1 MSLSKRL
8 GCLYFGRM
16 LHKSNQPVQLGLKEN
31 LEQFFLLIL
40 VNAFVGAMIG
50 IERSILPEFAAA
62 KFNIASATVL
72 LSFIVIF
79 GIAKAIANYFSGFLA
94 AKYTRKKVL
103 VMGWII
109 AFPVPLIFI
118 YAPSWSWIV
127 FANVLL
133 GIHQGFTWSSTVAMK
148 IDLVGQKNRGFAMG
162 LNEFAGYI
170 AVAIMAFF
178 TAFIAHHYGIYPYP
192 FYLGILVAF
201 IGLALS
207 VFFVQDT
214 AAFVATEAI
223 SLTQLPRLKNIF
235 LETSF
240 KNRQLGAVTQAG
252 LVNNLN
258 DGMIWGLLP
267 IILARKHF
275 DLVDVGIITSI
286 YPAVWGLSQIITG
299 KLADMVSKK
308 GLLFWGMMLQ
318 AIAIFVLTFANTYA
332 EMVMISAVLGIGTA
346 MVYPTFLATISDNTH
361 ALDRGKS
368 LGIFRFWRD
377 SGYAIGAV
385 ITGITADKLG
395 VNSSIILI
403 GIITLLSAFFILFRM
418 KRQPAFR

>member
-1 MSLSKRL
+1 MS
-8 GCLYFGRM
+8 
-16 LHKSNQPVQLGLKEN
+16 HPDHPVQLGLKEN
-31 LEQFFLLIL
+31 LQQFVLLII

-62 KFNIASATVL
+62 KFNIASTSVL

-79 GIAKAIANYFSGFLA
+79 GISKAIANYFSGFLA
-94 AKYTRKKVL
+94 AKFSRKKILVL
-103 VMGWII
+103 GWII

-170 AVAIMAFF
+170 AVAIMAFL
-178 TAFIAHHYGIYPYP
+178 TAFIAHHYGIFPYP
-192 FYLGILVAF
+192 FYLGLGVSI
-201 IGLALS
+201 IGLVLS
-207 VFFVQDT
+207 IVLVKDTAVFVQ
-214 AAFVATEAI
+214 TEAI
-223 SLTQLPRLKNIF
+223 HFDQIPRLKNIF
-235 LETSF
+235 VQTSW

-252 LVNNLN
+252 LINNLN

-267 IILARKHF
+267 IILIRKHF
-275 DLVDVGIITSI
+275 GLVDIGIITSI

-299 KLADMVSKK
+299 KMADLFSKK
-308 GLLFWGMMLQ
+308 MLLFWGMLLQ
-318 AIAIFVLTFANTYA
+318 AIAIVLLTAANSYRA
-332 EMVMISAVLGIGTA
+332 MVLISIALGIGTA
-346 MVYPTFLATISDNTH
+346 LVYPTFLATISDNTH

-385 ITGITADKLG
+385 ITGITADYLG
-395 VNSSIILI
+395 INASIILI
-403 GIITLLSAFFILFRM
+403 GILTLLSAFFILFRM
-418 KRQPAFR
+418 KPQPAFH

>member
-8 GCLYFGRM
+8 GCLYFTAMRQN
-16 LHKSNQPVQLGLKEN
+16 SNHPVQLGLKEN
-31 LEQFFLLIL
+31 LQQFMLLIV

-62 KFNIASATVL
+62 KFNIASTSVL

-79 GIAKAIANYFSGFLA
+79 GISKAIANYFSGFLA
-94 AKYTRKKVL
+94 AKYSRKKILVL
-103 VMGWII
+103 GWII

-162 LNEFAGYI
+162 LNEFAGYV
-170 AVAIMAFF
+170 AVALMAFF
-178 TAFIAHHYGIYPYP
+178 TALIADRYGIFPYP
-192 FYLGILVAF
+192 FYLGLGVSTIGLIMSILV
-201 IGLALS
+201 IK
-207 VFFVQDT
+207 DT
-214 AAFVATEAI
+214 ASFVKKESI
-223 SLTQLPRLKNIF
+223 FIDQKPRLKNIF
-235 LETSF
+235 IETSW

-252 LVNNLN
+252 LINNLN

-267 IILARKHF
+267 IILIRKNF
-275 DLVDVGIITSI
+275 GLVDIGIISSI

-299 KLADMVSKK
+299 KMADLFSKK
-308 GLLFWGMMLQ
+308 MLLFWGMLVQ
-318 AIAIFVLTFANTYA
+318 AIAIVLLTAANSYT
-332 EMVMISAVLGIGTA
+332 EMVMISVAMGIGTA
-346 MVYPTFLATISDNTH
+346 LVYPTFLATISDNTH

-385 ITGITADKLG
+385 ITGITADRLG
-395 VNSSIILI
+395 INTSIILI
-403 GIITLLSAFFILFRM
+403 GILTLISAFFILFRM
-418 KRQPAFR
+418 KPLSVVD

>member
-1 MSLSKRL
+1 MPKPD
-8 GCLYFGRM
+8 
-16 LHKSNQPVQLGLKEN
+16 HPVQLGLKEN
-31 LEQFFLLIL
+31 LQQFVLLII

-62 KFNIASATVL
+62 KFNIASTSAL

-79 GIAKAIANYFSGFLA
+79 GISKAIANYFSGYLA
-94 AKYTRKKVL
+94 AKYSRKKVL
-103 VMGWII
+103 VLGWII
-109 AFPVPLIFI
+109 ALPVPLIFI

-162 LNEFAGYI
+162 LNEFAGYV
-170 AVAIMAFF
+170 AVALMAFF
-178 TAFIAHHYGIYPYP
+178 TAFIADRYGIFPYP
-192 FYLGILVAF
+192 FYLGLGVSI
-201 IGLALS
+201 IGLAMSIL
-207 VFFVQDT
+207 VIKDTGAFVQ
-214 AAFVATEAI
+214 AEAVHFD
-223 SLTQLPRLKNIF
+223 QKPRLKNIF
-235 LETSF
+235 RETTW

-252 LVNNLN
+252 LINNLN

-275 DLVDVGIITSI
+275 DLVDIGIITSI

-308 GLLFWGMMLQ
+308 GLLFWGMLLQ
-318 AIAIFVLTFANTYA
+318 ALAILLLTLANTYA
-332 EMVMISAVLGIGTA
+332 EMAMISTVLGIGTA

-385 ITGITADKLG
+385 ITGITADQLG
-395 VNSSIILI
+395 INISIVLI
-403 GIITLLSAFFILFRM
+403 GVITLLSAFFILFRM
-418 KRQPAFR
+418 KPQPAFH

>member
-1 MSLSKRL
+1 MPHPDR
-8 GCLYFGRM
+8 
-16 LHKSNQPVQLGLKEN
+16 PVQLGLKEN
-31 LEQFFLLIL
+31 LQQFIILII

-62 KFNIASATVL
+62 KFNIASTSVL

-79 GIAKAIANYFSGFLA
+79 GISKAIANYFSGFLS
-94 AKYTRKKVL
+94 AKFSRKKILVL
-103 VMGWII
+103 GWII

-162 LNEFAGYI
+162 LNEFAGYV
-170 AVAIMAFF
+170 AVALMAFF
-178 TAFIAHHYGIYPYP
+178 TAFIADRYGIFPYP
-192 FYLGILVAF
+192 FYLGLGVSI
-201 IGLALS
+201 IGLVLSIAL
-207 VFFVQDT
+207 VRDTATFVQK
-214 AAFVATEAI
+214 EAI
-223 SLTQLPRLKNIF
+223 YFDQIPRLKNIF
-235 LETSF
+235 IQTSW

-252 LVNNLN
+252 LINNLN

-299 KLADMVSKK
+299 KMADLFSKK
-308 GLLFWGMMLQ
+308 MLLFWGMLVQ
-318 AIAIFVLTFANTYA
+318 AIAIVLLTAANSYT
-332 EMVMISAVLGIGTA
+332 EMVLISVALGIGTA
-346 MVYPTFLATISDNTH
+346 LVYPTFLATISDNTH

-368 LGIFRFWRD
+368 LGVFRFWRD

-395 VNSSIILI
+395 INISIVLI
-403 GIITLLSAFFILFRM
+403 GVITLLSAFFILFRM
-418 KRQPAFR
+418 KPQPAFH

>member
-1 MSLSKRL
+1 M
-8 GCLYFGRM
+8 
-16 LHKSNQPVQLGLKEN
+16 
-31 LEQFFLLIL
+31 LLIV

-62 KFNIASATVL
+62 KFNIASTSVL

-79 GIAKAIANYFSGFLA
+79 GISKAIANYFSGFLA
-94 AKYTRKKVL
+94 AKYSRKKIL
-103 VMGWII
+103 VVGWII

-162 LNEFAGYI
+162 LNEFAGYV
-170 AVAIMAFF
+170 AVALMAFF
-178 TAFIAHHYGIYPYP
+178 TAFIADRYGIFPYP
-192 FYLGILVAF
+192 FYLGLGVSTIGLIMSILV
-201 IGLALS
+201 IK
-207 VFFVQDT
+207 DT
-214 AAFVATEAI
+214 ASFVKKESI
-223 SLTQLPRLKNIF
+223 FIDQKPRLKNIF
-235 LETSF
+235 IETSW

-252 LVNNLN
+252 LINNLN

-267 IILARKHF
+267 IILIRKNF
-275 DLVDVGIITSI
+275 GLVDIGIISSI

-299 KLADMVSKK
+299 KMADLFSKK
-308 GLLFWGMMLQ
+308 MLLFWGMLVQ
-318 AIAIFVLTFANTYA
+318 AIAIVLLTAANSYT
-332 EMVMISAVLGIGTA
+332 EMVLISVAMGIGTA
-346 MVYPTFLATISDNTH
+346 LVYPTFLATISDNTH

-385 ITGITADKLG
+385 ITGITADHLG
-395 VNSSIILI
+395 INTSIILI
-403 GIITLLSAFFILFRM
+403 GILTLISAFFILFRM
-418 KRQPAFR
+418 KPLSVVD

>member
-1 MSLSKRL
+1 M
-8 GCLYFGRM
+8 
-16 LHKSNQPVQLGLKEN
+16 
-31 LEQFFLLIL
+31 LLIV

-62 KFNIASATVL
+62 KFNIASTSVL

-79 GIAKAIANYFSGFLA
+79 GISKAIANYFSGFLA
-94 AKYTRKKVL
+94 AKYSRKKILVL
-103 VMGWII
+103 GWII

-162 LNEFAGYI
+162 LNEFAGYV
-170 AVAIMAFF
+170 AVALMAFF
-178 TAFIAHHYGIYPYP
+178 TALIADRYGIFPYP
-192 FYLGILVAF
+192 FYLGLGVSTIGLIMSILV
-201 IGLALS
+201 IK
-207 VFFVQDT
+207 DT
-214 AAFVATEAI
+214 ASFVKKESI
-223 SLTQLPRLKNIF
+223 FIDQKPRLKNIF
-235 LETSF
+235 IETSW

-252 LVNNLN
+252 LINNLN

-267 IILARKHF
+267 IILIRKNF
-275 DLVDVGIITSI
+275 GLVDIGIISSI

-299 KLADMVSKK
+299 KMADLFSKK
-308 GLLFWGMMLQ
+308 MLLFWGMLVQ
-318 AIAIFVLTFANTYA
+318 AIAIVLLTAANSYT
-332 EMVMISAVLGIGTA
+332 EMVMISVAMGIGTA
-346 MVYPTFLATISDNTH
+346 LVYPTFLATISDNTH

-385 ITGITADKLG
+385 ITGITADRLG
-395 VNSSIILI
+395 INTSIILI
-403 GIITLLSAFFILFRM
+403 GILTLISAFFILFRM
-418 KRQPAFR
+418 KPLSVVD

>member
-1 MSLSKRL
+1 M
-8 GCLYFGRM
+8 
-16 LHKSNQPVQLGLKEN
+16 
-31 LEQFFLLIL
+31 LLIV

-50 IERSILPEFAAA
+50 IERSILPKFAAA
-62 KFNIASATVL
+62 KFNIASTSVL

-79 GIAKAIANYFSGFLA
+79 GISKAIANYFSGFLA
-94 AKYTRKKVL
+94 AKYSRKKILVL
-103 VMGWII
+103 GWII

-162 LNEFAGYI
+162 LNEFAGYV
-170 AVAIMAFF
+170 AVALMAFF
-178 TAFIAHHYGIYPYP
+178 TAFIADRYGIFPYP
-192 FYLGILVAF
+192 FYLGLGVSTIGLIMSILV
-201 IGLALS
+201 IK
-207 VFFVQDT
+207 DT
-214 AAFVATEAI
+214 ASFVKKESI
-223 SLTQLPRLKNIF
+223 FIDQKPRLKNIF
-235 LETSF
+235 IETSW

-252 LVNNLN
+252 LINNLN

-267 IILARKHF
+267 IILIRKNF
-275 DLVDVGIITSI
+275 GLVDIGIISSI

-299 KLADMVSKK
+299 KMADLFSKK
-308 GLLFWGMMLQ
+308 MLLFWGMLVQ
-318 AIAIFVLTFANTYA
+318 AIAIVLLTAANSYT
-332 EMVMISAVLGIGTA
+332 EMVLISVAMGIGTA
-346 MVYPTFLATISDNTH
+346 LVYPTFLATISDNTH

-385 ITGITADKLG
+385 ITGITADQLG
-395 VNSSIILI
+395 INSSIILI
-403 GIITLLSAFFILFRM
+403 GILTLLSAFFILFRM
-418 KRQPAFR
+418 KPLSVVD

>member
-1 MSLSKRL
+1 MRHSDR
-8 GCLYFGRM
+8 
-16 LHKSNQPVQLGLKEN
+16 PVQLGLKEN
-31 LEQFFLLIL
+31 LQQFVLLII

-62 KFNIASATVL
+62 KFNIASTSVL

-79 GIAKAIANYFSGFLA
+79 GISKAIANYFSGFLA
-94 AKYTRKKVL
+94 AKYSRKKILVL
-103 VMGWII
+103 GWII

-118 YAPSWSWIV
+118 YAPSWYWIV

-162 LNEFAGYI
+162 LNEFAGYV
-170 AVAIMAFF
+170 AVALMAFF
-178 TAFIAHHYGIYPYP
+178 TAFIADRYGIFPYP
-192 FYLGILVAF
+192 FYLGLGVSI
-201 IGLALS
+201 IGLILS
-207 VFFVQDT
+207 IVLVRDT
-214 AAFVATEAI
+214 AAFVQTEAVHFDQI
-223 SLTQLPRLKNIF
+223 PRLKNIF
-235 LETSF
+235 IQTSW

-252 LVNNLN
+252 LINNLN

-267 IILARKHF
+267 IILIRKNF
-275 DLVDVGIITSI
+275 GLVDIGIITSI

-299 KLADMVSKK
+299 KLADLFSKK
-308 GLLFWGMMLQ
+308 MLLFWGMLVQ
-318 AIAIFVLTFANTYA
+318 AIAIILLTAANSYT
-332 EMVMISAVLGIGTA
+332 EMVLISIALGIGTA
-346 MVYPTFLATISDNTH
+346 LVYPTFLATISDNTH

-385 ITGITADKLG
+385 ITGITADQLG
-395 VNSSIILI
+395 INASIILI
-403 GIITLLSAFFILFRM
+403 GILTLLSAFFILFRM
-418 KRQPAFR
+418 KPQPAFH

>member
-1 MSLSKRL
+1 M
-8 GCLYFGRM
+8 
-16 LHKSNQPVQLGLKEN
+16 
-31 LEQFFLLIL
+31 LLIV

-62 KFNIASATVL
+62 KFNIASTSVL

-79 GIAKAIANYFSGFLA
+79 GISKAIANYFSGFLA
-94 AKYTRKKVL
+94 AKYSRKKILVL
-103 VMGWII
+103 GWII

-162 LNEFAGYI
+162 LNEFAGYV
-170 AVAIMAFF
+170 AVALMAFF
-178 TAFIAHHYGIYPYP
+178 TAFIADRYGIFPYP
-192 FYLGILVAF
+192 FYLGLGVSTIGLIMSILV
-201 IGLALS
+201 IK
-207 VFFVQDT
+207 DT
-214 AAFVATEAI
+214 ASFVKKESI
-223 SLTQLPRLKNIF
+223 FIDQKPRLKNIF
-235 LETSF
+235 IETSW

-252 LVNNLN
+252 LINNLN

-267 IILARKHF
+267 IILIRKNF
-275 DLVDVGIITSI
+275 GLVDIGIISSI

-299 KLADMVSKK
+299 KMADLFSKK
-308 GLLFWGMMLQ
+308 MLLFWGMLVQ
-318 AIAIFVLTFANTYA
+318 AIAIVLLTAANSYT
-332 EMVMISAVLGIGTA
+332 EMVLISVAMGIGTA
-346 MVYPTFLATISDNTH
+346 LVYPTFLATISDNTH

-385 ITGITADKLG
+385 ITGITADHLG
-395 VNSSIILI
+395 INTSIILI
-403 GIITLLSAFFILFRM
+403 GILTLISAFFILFRM
-418 KRQPAFR
+418 KPLSVVD

>member
-1 MSLSKRL
+1 M
-8 GCLYFGRM
+8 
-16 LHKSNQPVQLGLKEN
+16 
-31 LEQFFLLIL
+31 LLIV

-62 KFNIASATVL
+62 KFNIASTSVL

-79 GIAKAIANYFSGFLA
+79 GISKAIANYFSGFLA
-94 AKYTRKKVL
+94 AKYSRKKILVL
-103 VMGWII
+103 GWII

-162 LNEFAGYI
+162 LNEFAGYV
-170 AVAIMAFF
+170 AVALMAFF
-178 TAFIAHHYGIYPYP
+178 TAFIADRYGIFPYP
-192 FYLGILVAF
+192 FYLGLGVSTIGLIMSILV
-201 IGLALS
+201 IK
-207 VFFVQDT
+207 DT
-214 AAFVATEAI
+214 ASFVKKESI
-223 SLTQLPRLKNIF
+223 FIDQKPRLKNIF
-235 LETSF
+235 IETSW

-252 LVNNLN
+252 LINNLN

-267 IILARKHF
+267 IILIRKNF
-275 DLVDVGIITSI
+275 GLVDIGIISSI

-299 KLADMVSKK
+299 KMADLFSKK
-308 GLLFWGMMLQ
+308 MLLFWGMLVQ
-318 AIAIFVLTFANTYA
+318 AIAIVLLTAANSYT
-332 EMVMISAVLGIGTA
+332 EMVLISIAMGIGTA
-346 MVYPTFLATISDNTH
+346 LVYPTFLATISDNTH

-385 ITGITADKLG
+385 ITGITADHLG
-395 VNSSIILI
+395 INASIILI
-403 GIITLLSAFFILFRM
+403 GILTLLSAFFILFRM
-418 KRQPAFR
+418 KPLSVVD

>member
-1 MSLSKRL
+1 MRQID
-8 GCLYFGRM
+8 
-16 LHKSNQPVQLGLKEN
+16 QPVRLGLKDN
-31 LEQFFLLIL
+31 LQQFVLLIL

-178 TAFIAHHYGIYPYP
+178 TAFIAHHYGIFPYP

-223 SLTQLPRLKNIF
+223 SLNQLPRLKNIF

-318 AIAIFVLTFANTYA
+318 AIAIFVLTFANTYV
-332 EMVMISAVLGIGTA
+332 EMVMISAALGIGTA

-385 ITGITADKLG
+385 ITGITTDQLG

-418 KRQPAFR
+418 KQQPAFH

>member
-1 MSLSKRL
+1 MPHPDR
-8 GCLYFGRM
+8 
-16 LHKSNQPVQLGLKEN
+16 PVQLGLKEN
-31 LEQFFLLIL
+31 LQQFVLLII

-50 IERSILPEFAAA
+50 IERSILPKFAAV
-62 KFNIASATVL
+62 KFNIASTSVL

-79 GIAKAIANYFSGFLA
+79 GISKAIANYFSGFLA
-94 AKYTRKKVL
+94 AKFSRKKVL
-103 VMGWII
+103 VLGWII

-162 LNEFAGYI
+162 LNEFAGYV
-170 AVAIMAFF
+170 AVALMAFF
-178 TAFIAHHYGIYPYP
+178 TAFIADRYGIFPYP
-192 FYLGILVAF
+192 FYLGLGVSI
-201 IGLALS
+201 IGLILS
-207 VFFVQDT
+207 IVLVRDT
-214 AAFVATEAI
+214 AAFVQTEAVHFDQI
-223 SLTQLPRLKNIF
+223 PRLKNIF
-235 LETSF
+235 VETSW

-252 LVNNLN
+252 LINNLN

-267 IILARKHF
+267 IILIRKNF
-275 DLVDVGIITSI
+275 GLVDIGIITSI

-299 KLADMVSKK
+299 KLADMFSKK
-308 GLLFWGMMLQ
+308 MLLFWGMLVQ
-318 AIAIFVLTFANTYA
+318 AIAIVLLTAANSYT
-332 EMVMISAVLGIGTA
+332 EMVLISVALGIGTA
-346 MVYPTFLATISDNTH
+346 LVYPTFLATISDNTH

-385 ITGITADKLG
+385 ITGITTDHLG
-395 VNSSIILI
+395 IDASIILI
-403 GIITLLSAFFILFRM
+403 GMLTLLSAFFILFRM
-418 KRQPAFR
+418 KPQPAFH

>member
-1 MSLSKRL
+1 MPHPDR
-8 GCLYFGRM
+8 
-16 LHKSNQPVQLGLKEN
+16 PVQLGLKEN
-31 LEQFFLLIL
+31 LQQFVLLII

-62 KFNIASATVL
+62 KFNIASTSVL

-79 GIAKAIANYFSGFLA
+79 GISKAIANYFSGFLA
-94 AKYTRKKVL
+94 AKYSRKKILVL
-103 VMGWII
+103 GWII

-162 LNEFAGYI
+162 LNEFAGYV
-170 AVAIMAFF
+170 AVALMAFF
-178 TAFIAHHYGIYPYP
+178 TAFIADRYGIFPYP
-192 FYLGILVAF
+192 FYLGLGVSI
-201 IGLALS
+201 IGLILS
-207 VFFVQDT
+207 IVLVRDT
-214 AAFVATEAI
+214 AAFVQSEAVNFDQI
-223 SLTQLPRLKNIF
+223 PRLKNIF
-235 LETSF
+235 IQTSW

-252 LVNNLN
+252 LINNLN

-267 IILARKHF
+267 IILIRKNF
-275 DLVDVGIITSI
+275 GLVDIGIITSI

-299 KLADMVSKK
+299 KMADLFSKK
-308 GLLFWGMMLQ
+308 MLLFWGMLLQ
-318 AIAIFVLTFANTYA
+318 AIAIVLLTAANSYT
-332 EMVMISAVLGIGTA
+332 EMVLISVALGIGTA
-346 MVYPTFLATISDNTH
+346 LVYPTFLATISDNTH

-385 ITGITADKLG
+385 ITGITADHLG
-395 VNSSIILI
+395 IDASIILI
-403 GIITLLSAFFILFRM
+403 GILTLFSAFFILFRM
-418 KRQPAFR
+418 KPQPAFH

>member
-8 GCLYFGRM
+8 RCIYFTAMRQ
-16 LHKSNQPVQLGLKEN
+16 KSNQPVQLGLKQN
-31 LEQFFLLIL
+31 LRQFILLII

-62 KFNIASATVL
+62 KFNIASTSVL
-72 LSFIVIF
+72 LSFIMIF
-79 GIAKAIANYFSGFLA
+79 GISKAIANYFSGFLA
-94 AKYTRKKVL
+94 AKYSRKKILVL
-103 VMGWII
+103 GWILS
-109 AFPVPLIFI
+109 FPVPLTFI

-133 GIHQGFTWSSTVAMK
+133 GVHQGFAWSSTVAMK

-162 LNEFAGYI
+162 LNEFAGYV
-170 AVAIMAFF
+170 AVALMAFF
-178 TAFIAHHYGIYPYP
+178 TAFIADRYGISPYP
-192 FYLGILVAF
+192 FYLGLGVSI
-201 IGLALS
+201 IGLVLS
-207 VFFVQDT
+207 IVLVRDT
-214 AAFVATEAI
+214 AAFVQAEAVHVD
-223 SLTQLPRLKNIF
+223 QKPRLKNIF
-235 LETSF
+235 IETTW

-267 IILARKHF
+267 IILIRKNF
-275 DLVDVGIITSI
+275 GLIDIGIITSI

-299 KLADMVSKK
+299 KLADLFSKK
-308 GLLFWGMMLQ
+308 MLLFWGMLVQ
-318 AIAIFVLTFANTYA
+318 AVAIVLLTAANSYTAMVLISIA
-332 EMVMISAVLGIGTA
+332 MGIGTA
-346 MVYPTFLATISDNTH
+346 LVYPTFLATISDNTH

-385 ITGITADKLG
+385 ITGVTADHLG
-395 VNSSIILI
+395 INISIILI
-403 GIITLLSAFFILFRM
+403 GVITLLSAFFILFRM
-418 KRQPAFR
+418 KRLSDLH

>member
-1 MSLSKRL
+1 MSPSKRL
-8 GCLYFGRM
+8 GCLYFTAMRQN
-16 LHKSNQPVQLGLKEN
+16 SNQPVQLGLKEN
-31 LEQFFLLIL
+31 LQQFMLLIV

-62 KFNIASATVL
+62 KFNIASTAVL

-79 GIAKAIANYFSGFLA
+79 GISKAIANYFSGFLA
-94 AKYTRKKVL
+94 AKYTRKKILVL
-103 VMGWII
+103 GWII

-178 TAFIAHHYGIYPYP
+178 TAYIADHYGIFPYP
-192 FYLGILVAF
+192 FYLGVLVAF

-207 VFFVQDT
+207 VFFVKDT
-214 AAFVATEAI
+214 GAFVAKEAI
-223 SLTQLPRLKNIF
+223 GLNQLPRLKNIF
-235 LETSF
+235 LETTF

-286 YPAVWGLSQIITG
+286 YPAVWGLSQIVTG

-318 AIAIFVLTFANTYA
+318 AIAIFLLTLADTHT
-332 EMVMISAVLGIGTA
+332 EMVMISTALGIGTA

-385 ITGITADKLG
+385 ITGFTADQLG

-418 KRQPAFR
+418 KPSSALA